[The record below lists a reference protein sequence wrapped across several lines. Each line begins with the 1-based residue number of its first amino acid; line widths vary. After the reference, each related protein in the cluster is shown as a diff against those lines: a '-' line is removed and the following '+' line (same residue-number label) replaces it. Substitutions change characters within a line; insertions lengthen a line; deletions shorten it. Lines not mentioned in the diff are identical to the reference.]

1 MPRERRGG
9 SIPLSPTS
17 GGAPGDP
24 TGGPRRPPA
33 LYFPGD
39 ADHHDPR
46 PKVHDRA
53 RGRGPAERLTAA
65 IDDAVRRLSRQT
77 RVPGFRP
84 GKAPRPVLERH
95 LGPSVILDEAVEHL
109 VEDTYREAVIE
120 QDILPLTN
128 PDVEVVKAEEG
139 SPLAFK
145 ATVQVRPEVDAR
157 RLQAVQL
164 QPRDRDDRRCPCRPG
179 PRGAARPERD
189 ADRGRGSRRA
199 GRRLRGHLVH
209 RIARRRAV
217 RGRVV
222 RADAADPR
230 PGAAHPGLRGQPR
243 RARGRRL
250 DRVRHHLP
258 RRLPGDGAGRRSRRI
273 SRSSCASCARRSC
286 PTSTPT
292 SSARSATSPTSMP
305 CGPTSRR
312 GSSATP
318 STGRATG
325 SPTGSSSTR
334 SRTRRSSCRTSWS
347 TRRSR

>member
-17 GGAPGDP
+17 
-24 TGGPRRPPA
+24 RRPSPSAESPA
-33 LYFPGD
+33 HGARPPYTSRAMQITTTPG
-39 ADHHDPR
+39 
-46 PKVHDRA
+46 PKSTIVLEVEV
-53 RGRGPAERLTAA
+53 PAERLTKA
-65 IDDAVRRLSRQT
+65 IDAAVRRLSRQT

-84 GKAPRPVLERH
+84 GKAPRAVLERH

-120 QDILPLTN
+120 RDILPLTN

-145 ATVQVRPEVDAR
+145 ATIQVRPEVDAR

-179 PRGAARPERD
+179 HRGAARPERD

-217 RGRVV
+217 RGWVV
-222 RADAADPR
+222 RADAAHPR
-230 PGAAHPGLRGQPR
+230 PGTAHPGLRGEPR
-243 RARGRRL
+243 RARGRRF

-258 RRLPGDGAGRRSRRI
+258 GRLPGRGDGGRTGAFRGRAPRAAREGPARSRR
-273 SRSSCASCARRSC
+273 RLRRLAR
-286 PTSTPT
+286 
-292 SSARSATSPTSMP
+292 
-305 CGPTSRR
+305 
-312 GSSATP
+312 
-318 STGRATG
+318 
-325 SPTGSSSTR
+325 
-334 SRTRRSSCRTSWS
+334 
-347 TRRSR
+347 